1 MLVLSRRDHST
12 ACATALALALPMSIG
27 AIGIAGSST
36 IADMVTGIAGAGVGG
51 VVTTIIT
58 DIDIGTVG
66 GGASRARAGIFPGC
80 WLVKIPDSRDG

>member
-51 VVTTIIT
+51 VITIIIIT
-58 DIDIGTVG
+58 DVGIGTAG
-66 GGASRARAGIFPGC
+66 GGTSRARAAG
-80 WLVKIPDSRDG
+80 